1 MLQQQS
7 SRAASLLPDEGDR
20 SALEVDKLPA
30 AAVVPSSVTHNLPV
44 CLVGWNLNTKDAFHP
59 RHDYDLEIRPF
70 YIPCKTEFCL
80 EH

>member
-1 MLQQQS
+1 MLQQS

-44 CLVGWNLNTKDAFHP
+44 CLVG
-59 RHDYDLEIRPF
+59 
-70 YIPCKTEFCL
+70 
-80 EH
+80 